1 MHNYIKELKKRL
13 EDETDEHR
21 RFLIQSTLSDVELSY
36 KQRIAHSKAITNRKK
51 EKNNM
56 SKTDTVTQYAVFA
69 KRTDGEWI
77 KLNTMFYDKSE
88 TLARR
93 RIEEHKNSFEGQHWP
108 CEYKIM
114 AREVT
119 TITEEWSDVL

>member
-1 MHNYIKELKKRL
+1 
-13 EDETDEHR
+13 
-21 RFLIQSTLSDVELSY
+21 
-36 KQRIAHSKAITNRKK
+36 
-51 EKNNM
+51 M
-56 SKTDTVTQYAVFA
+56 SKTTTTTQYAVFA

-77 KLNTMFYDKSE
+77 KLNTMFYDKSK
-88 TLARR
+88 TLAQR
-93 RIEEHKNSFEGQHWP
+93 RIEEHKNSFVGQHCP